1 MAYEKRGAMGT
12 CRIVLADDHAL
23 IRHGIKKMIEENP
36 FLKVVGEAADGLELV
51 ELLKTTP
58 ADLAILDI
66 SMPNLRGIEAIREA
80 RKVCPALKVLMLTM
94 HKGEQYLCSSFASGA
109 DGYLL
114 KEDSDTELLSAI
126 AMVRRGEFYIS
137 PNLAGDFSEDIIDSC
152 GSRREAAGDILTPR
166 EKQILQLVAEGV
178 TSRDIADRLEISKRT
193 VEHHRANMMKKLNIK
208 RVADLIKYAIGRGLS
223 DTPPE

>member
-1 MAYEKRGAMGT
+1 MDI
-12 CRIVLADDHAL
+12 CRIALADDHAL
-23 IRHGIKKMIEENP
+23 IRHGIKKMIEEDP
-36 FLKVVGEAADGLELV
+36 ACKVVGEAADGLELI

-58 ADLAILDI
+58 VDLIILDI

-80 RKVCPALKVLMLTM
+80 RKIRPQVKILMLTM
-94 HKGEQYLCSSFASGA
+94 HKAEQYICSAIASGA

-114 KEDSDTELLSAI
+114 KEDSDTELLPAI
-126 AMVRRGEFYIS
+126 ARVRQGELYIS
-137 PNLAGDFSEDIIDSC
+137 PHLSSEFTEEVIASCNRWRESAGE
-152 GSRREAAGDILTPR
+152 ILTPR

-208 RVADLIKYAIGRGLS
+208 RVADLVKYAIGRGLS
-223 DTPPE
+223 DTLPE

>member
-1 MAYEKRGAMGT
+1 MGV

-23 IRHGIKKMIEENP
+23 IRHGVKKMIEEDP
-36 FLKVVGEAADGLELV
+36 GLKVVGEAADGLELIA
-51 ELLKTTP
+51 LLKNTP

-66 SMPNLRGIEAIREA
+66 SMPNLRGIEAIREV
-80 RKVCPALKVLMLTM
+80 RKICPAIKVLMLTM

-114 KEDSDTELLSAI
+114 KEDSDTELLPAI
-126 AMVRRGEFYIS
+126 ARVRQGELYIS
-137 PNLAGDFSEDIIDSC
+137 PNLSKEFPEDVIASCTSWRDPAGE
-152 GSRREAAGDILTPR
+152 ILTPR

-178 TSRDIADRLEISKRT
+178 TSRDIAEKLDISKRT

>member
-1 MAYEKRGAMGT
+1 MGV

-23 IRHGIKKMIEENP
+23 IRHGVKKMIEQDP
-36 FLKVVGEAADGLELV
+36 ALKVVGEAADGLELIA
-51 ELLKTTP
+51 LLKTIP
-58 ADLAILDI
+58 ADLVILDI
-66 SMPNLRGIEAIREA
+66 SMPNLRGIEAIREV
-80 RKVCPALKVLMLTM
+80 RKICPSIKVLMLTM

-114 KEDSDTELLSAI
+114 KEDSDTELLPAI
-126 AMVRRGEFYIS
+126 ARVRQGELYIS
-137 PNLAGDFSEDIIDSC
+137 PNLAGEFPEDVIASC
-152 GSRREAAGDILTPR
+152 SRRGDGFGEILTPR

-178 TSRDIADRLEISKRT
+178 TSRDIADKLDISKRT

>member
-1 MAYEKRGAMGT
+1 MGV

-23 IRHGIKKMIEENP
+23 IRHGVKKMIEQDP
-36 FLKVVGEAADGLELV
+36 ALKVVGEAADGLELIA
-51 ELLKTTP
+51 LLKTIP
-58 ADLAILDI
+58 ADLVILDI
-66 SMPNLRGIEAIREA
+66 SMPNLRGIEAIREV
-80 RKVCPALKVLMLTM
+80 RKICPAIRVLMLTM

-114 KEDSDTELLSAI
+114 KEDSDTELLPAI
-126 AMVRRGEFYIS
+126 ARVRQGELYIS
-137 PNLAGDFSEDIIDSC
+137 PNLAGEFPEDVIASC
-152 GSRREAAGDILTPR
+152 SRRGDGFGEILTPR

-178 TSRDIADRLEISKRT
+178 TSRDIADKLDISKRT

>member
-1 MAYEKRGAMGT
+1 MGI

-23 IRHGIKKMIEENP
+23 IRHGVKKMIEEDP
-36 FLKVVGEAADGLELV
+36 GLRVVGEAADGLELMG
-51 ELLKTTP
+51 LLKTTP
-58 ADLAILDI
+58 ADLVILDI
-66 SMPNLRGIEAIREA
+66 SMPNLRGIEAIREV
-80 RKVCPALKVLMLTM
+80 RKICPQIKVLMLTM

-114 KEDSDTELLSAI
+114 KEDSDTELLPAI
-126 AMVRRGEFYIS
+126 AKVRQGEFYIS
-137 PNLAGDFSEDIIDSC
+137 PNLSREFPEDVIASC
-152 GSRREAAGDILTPR
+152 TRRREADGEILTPR

-178 TSRDIADRLEISKRT
+178 TSRDIADKLDISKRT

-223 DTPPE
+223 DAPAD

>member
-1 MAYEKRGAMGT
+1 MGV

-23 IRHGIKKMIEENP
+23 IRHGDP
-36 FLKVVGEAADGLELV
+36 ALKVVGEAADGLELIA
-51 ELLKTTP
+51 LLKTIP
-58 ADLAILDI
+58 ADLVILDI
-66 SMPNLRGIEAIREA
+66 SMPNLRGIEAIREV
-80 RKVCPALKVLMLTM
+80 RKICPQIKVLMLTM

-114 KEDSDTELLSAI
+114 KEDSDTELLPAI
-126 AMVRRGEFYIS
+126 ARVRQGELYIS
-137 PNLAGDFSEDIIDSC
+137 PNLAGEFPEDVIASC
-152 GSRREAAGDILTPR
+152 SRRGDGFGEILTPR

-178 TSRDIADRLEISKRT
+178 TSRDIADKLDISKRT

>member
-1 MAYEKRGAMGT
+1 MGV

-23 IRHGIKKMIEENP
+23 IRHGVKKMIEQDP
-36 FLKVVGEAADGLELV
+36 ALKVVGEAADGLELIA
-51 ELLKTTP
+51 LLKTIP

-66 SMPNLRGIEAIREA
+66 SMPNLRGIEAIREV
-80 RKVCPALKVLMLTM
+80 RKICPAIKVLMLTM

-114 KEDSDTELLSAI
+114 KEDSDTELLPAI
-126 AMVRRGEFYIS
+126 ARVRQGELYIS
-137 PNLAGDFSEDIIDSC
+137 PNLAGEFPEDVIASC
-152 GSRREAAGDILTPR
+152 SRRGDGFGEILTPR

-178 TSRDIADRLEISKRT
+178 TSRDIADKLDISKRT